1 MKSASG
7 LQYMK
12 RLWRQRFWRYLFTI
26 PLYDLLIYMLCMGW
40 LPDCLNGL
48 IVPLMIGG
56 LMLLGIIG
64 GAVWAGLP
72 GLRWYTAAIYTLL
85 SVLIF
90 PLTWLF
96 LDAGM
101 IDVFLLSFFMLSC
114 QQGMGFALGAWCRI
128 SIARE
133 KM

>member
-12 RLWRQRFWRYLFTI
+12 RLWRQRFWRYLCTI

-40 LPDCLNGL
+40 LPDCLTGL

-101 IDVFLLSFFMLSC
+101 IDLFLLSFFMLSC
-114 QQGMGFALGAWCRI
+114 QQGMGFALGVWWRI

>member
-12 RLWRQRFWRYLFTI
+12 RLWRQRFWRYLCTI

-40 LPDCLNGL
+40 LPDCLTDL

-90 PLTWLF
+90 TVGMVLAPVF
-96 LDAGM
+96 DAVYQLPAKRCKAPQMRG
-101 IDVFLLSFFMLSC
+101 
-114 QQGMGFALGAWCRI
+114 
-128 SIARE
+128 
-133 KM
+133 